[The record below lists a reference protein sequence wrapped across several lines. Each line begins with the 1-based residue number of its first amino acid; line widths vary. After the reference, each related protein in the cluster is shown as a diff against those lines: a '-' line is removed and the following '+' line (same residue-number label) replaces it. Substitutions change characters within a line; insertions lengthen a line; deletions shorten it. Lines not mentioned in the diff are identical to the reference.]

1 MQKNNNNNDRF
12 MLDHGTKIIFQFRIR
27 ELYTYIKKNHTTDI
41 NYTQQ
46 VIHNLSFASDSIK
59 V

>member
-1 MQKNNNNNDRF
+1 
-12 MLDHGTKIIFQFRIR
+12 MLDHGKQIIFQFRVR
-27 ELYTYIKKNHTTDI
+27 ELYTYIQKNHTTDI
-41 NYTQQ
+41 NYTKQ